1 MGVCLLSRTILE
13 RGRNDILP
21 YDEKSACGKIG
32 LGTNAAERATYSGDG
47 GKCHALY
54 AGLAS
59 VDVVEE
65 VFM

>member
-13 RGRNDILP
+13 MGRNDILP
-21 YDEKSACGKIG
+21 YDEKSAWGKS
-32 LGTNAAERATYSGDG
+32 LGTSAVERATYSGDG

>member
-1 MGVCLLSRTILE
+1 MMKRVHGAKKVWGPVL
-13 RGRNDILP
+13 
-21 YDEKSACGKIG
+21 YV
-32 LGTNAAERATYSGDG
+32 ERATYSGDG

-54 AGLAS
+54 AGFAS